1 MKIISSLLLAMILS
15 SGLSAQF
22 DILDS
27 GGPILPEQAAYDVK
41 FYDLTLKVMPD
52 DKFIQGKLRM
62 DAQIVHP
69 LDLLVMDLDTLLSVS
84 AITEHQSGRDISRNF
99 YRKDG
104 RIYIPLLTTRQSGE
118 KISVSVEY
126 SGNPRVAPRAPWDGG
141 FTWAKTPSDAHWIA
155 TTCQTN
161 GADLWWPCKDHV
173 SDEPDAMALHINVPD
188 PLIAACN
195 GKLVRMDKLP
205 DNTTT
210 YHWNISTTINI
221 YNVALN
227 IAPYKVIEDTY
238 QSIAGDVFPFVFYV
252 LPEDYEKGLVLFEE
266 MKRHVAFFEKYLGP
280 YPFRADKYGVAHTP
294 HLGME
299 HQTIIAYGAKF
310 NNGSMTG
317 GKDWGFD
324 ALHHHEL
331 AHEWWGNLVTNADWR
346 DMWIHEGFGT
356 YMQAL
361 YMEDQHGMERYHEYM
376 NNMKRF
382 GNVLAVAPKAI
393 KTSQEIYKAPIYNKG
408 AWILHNLR
416 FVIGDDA
423 FFKALRLMCYP
434 SPELEKVTDGSHT
447 RFVST
452 ADFQTLCERLHGKPL
467 DWFFENY
474 LRQPLLPVLT
484 SRIENNVLR
493 LGWKAPVGEEFPMPI
508 EVELNPGEFRI
519 FQIPKEGLEIP
530 LKNNQ
535 KPIVDP
541 NNWLIFDKG

>member
-1 MKIISSLLLAMILS
+1 
-15 SGLSAQF
+15 
-22 DILDS
+22 
-27 GGPILPEQAAYDVK
+27 
-41 FYDLTLKVMPD
+41 
-52 DKFIQGKLRM
+52 
-62 DAQIVHP
+62 
-69 LDLLVMDLDTLLSVS
+69 
-84 AITEHQSGRDISRNF
+84 
-99 YRKDG
+99 
-104 RIYIPLLTTRQSGE
+104 
-118 KISVSVEY
+118 
-126 SGNPRVAPRAPWDGG
+126 
-141 FTWAKTPSDAHWIA
+141 
-155 TTCQTN
+155 
-161 GADLWWPCKDHV
+161 
-173 SDEPDAMALHINVPD
+173 
-188 PLIAACN
+188 
-195 GKLVRMDKLP
+195 
-205 DNTTT
+205 
-210 YHWNISTTINI
+210 
-221 YNVALN
+221 
-227 IAPYKVIEDTY
+227 
-238 QSIAGDVFPFVFYV
+238 
-252 LPEDYEKGLVLFEE
+252 
-266 MKRHVAFFEKYLGP
+266 
-280 YPFRADKYGVAHTP
+280 
-294 HLGME
+294 
-299 HQTIIAYGAKF
+299 
-310 NNGSMTG
+310 
-317 GKDWGFD
+317 
-324 ALHHHEL
+324 
-331 AHEWWGNLVTNADWR
+331 
-346 DMWIHEGFGT
+346 
-356 YMQAL
+356 
-361 YMEDQHGMERYHEYM
+361 M

-541 NNWLIFDKG
+541 NNWLLFDKG